1 MHLPFV
7 AVGDFAFCTNIAMSF
22 KCLPRPR
29 PTVYQVVVFVLSLAR
44 MVKRSI
50 MLWAPSSRRAPRPIS
65 NAFANHLIHIALK
78 SVNISVT
85 TGSFRSWP
93 GRVFDTRMNEI

>member
-22 KCLPRPR
+22 KYLHRPR
-29 PTVYQVVVFVLSLAR
+29 PTVTYQVVVFVLSLAS

-65 NAFANHLIHIALK
+65 NAFANHFIHIALK
-78 SVNISVT
+78 SVNISVYNSLVPFLVESST
-85 TGSFRSWP
+85 P
-93 GRVFDTRMNEI
+93 E